1 MAEIQSRFITIEGI
15 NTHYLEAGAGPT
27 LVLLHSGEFG
37 GCAELSWEF
46 NIAAL
51 AEHFHV
57 IAPDWLGFGG
67 TDKLYDF
74 IAGHRRMLQH
84 MVGFLAAMNI
94 NEADFLGNSMGGTFL
109 ARVAASEQP
118 IFPIRRMILA
128 SGGGLAPANEHR
140 QALLDYDCT
149 PAAMQRLLR
158 AVMHDPKW
166 ADDADY
172 VERRQQFALVPG
184 AWECAAAARF
194 RSPATPAKA
203 EFGGKDET
211 PYELITSP
219 TLIIAGANDQLRLPG
234 YAEEL
239 QQQIKGSQLEVF
251 QACGHCPNIE
261 HPEAFNRAVI
271 DFLR

>member
-1 MAEIQSRFITIEGI
+1 
-15 NTHYLEAGAGPT
+15 
-27 LVLLHSGEFG
+27 
-37 GCAELSWEF
+37 
-46 NIAAL
+46 
-51 AEHFHV
+51 
-57 IAPDWLGFGG
+57 
-67 TDKLYDF
+67 
-74 IAGHRRMLQH
+74 
-84 MVGFLAAMNI
+84 
-94 NEADFLGNSMGGTFL
+94 
-109 ARVAASEQP
+109 
-118 IFPIRRMILA
+118 
-128 SGGGLAPANEHR
+128 
-140 QALLDYDCT
+140 
-149 PAAMQRLLR
+149 MQRLLR

-219 TLIIAGANDQLRLPG
+219 TLIIAGANDKLRLPG

-239 QQQIKGSQLEVF
+239 QQQIKGSQLELF